1 MIKLYQ
7 FSPALGLPNPSSFCL
22 KLETYLRMTGL
33 PYEVAST
40 DSLNDAPK
48 GKMPYI
54 RDGDRLMADSN
65 FIINYLE
72 KNYDC
77 SLDKSLS
84 PTDKAISLAMRR
96 LIEENLYWTIVY
108 YRWFDDSNWPTIRKT
123 FFGELPP
130 IIRQVIPIIARRNI
144 QANLQGHGMGRHTP
158 EEIVQIGRE
167 DLTAIADFLADK
179 PYLMGEK
186 PTTVDASVYGL
197 LANVVSVPLSSP
209 FKDHADKYP
218 NLAAYCQRIQEQYY
232 QN

>member
-7 FSPALGLPNPSSFCL
+7 FSPAFGLPNPSSFCL

-33 PYEVAST
+33 PFEVATT
-40 DSLNDAPK
+40 DSLDDAPK

-65 FIINYLE
+65 LIIDYLE

-84 PTDKAISLAMRR
+84 PSDKAISLAMRR
-96 LIEENLYWTIVY
+96 LIEENLYWAIVY
-108 YRWFDDSNWPTIRKT
+108 CRWFDDSNWPTIRKT

-130 IIRQVIPIIARRNI
+130 IIRQVIPILARRNI

-158 EEIVQIGRE
+158 EEIYDIGLK

-179 PYLMGEK
+179 PYLMGEE
-186 PTTVDASVYGL
+186 PTTVDASAYGL
-197 LANVVSVPLSSP
+197 LANVVAVPLPSP

-218 NLAAYCQRIQEQYY
+218 NLAAYCQRIQEKYY